1 MSTELTESLEFI
13 PMSPEYLEIANT
25 FISSQDTQ
33 ETARILNLP
42 LNIVIQYLA
51 KPEVERYVADVYL
64 NSGYRNRFK
73 FATLVDK
80 IVEKKIEELEET
92 GLASSKDIVDIL
104 TAVHKMKMEE
114 MTYLMK
120 LEESRRPKTGRQT
133 NIQINQDAKT
143 GYSSLFEKLLDTA
156 DI

>member
-13 PMSPEYLEIANT
+13 PMAPEDIEIANT
-25 FISSQDTQ
+25 FITCQDTQ
-33 ETARILNLP
+33 ETAKLLKLP
-42 LNIVIQYLA
+42 LDVVIKYLA

-73 FATLVDK
+73 FGSLVDK
-80 IVEKKIEELEET
+80 IVEKKLEELEET

-114 MTYLMK
+114 MTYIMK

-133 NIQINQDAKT
+133 NIQINQDSKP